1 MYFLLPFLLVRA
13 SPEYKTSWRQWK
25 DLLLTSAALD
35 LALSMYVWDKFWHY
49 WKPHLIPPTVNMSS
63 FYVLMHAKALPLL
76 KYCPESSYVYSSN
89 REIHFYAI
97 ISSMERLLFRTCT
110 LDFVPSLASVFLT
123 WCFYPGLTR
132 GLDFFFF
139 FFEVTHLE
147 LAFPAKNYSAPG
159 STKSF

>member
-1 MYFLLPFLLVRA
+1 MRVNA
-13 SPEYKTSWRQWK
+13 EYKTSWRQWK
-25 DLLLTSAALD
+25 DLLFTSAAGGKVLH
-35 LALSMYVWDKFWHY
+35 LALSMYAWDKFWHY

-63 FYVLMHAKALPLL
+63 FYVLMHAKALSLL

-89 REIHFYAI
+89 REIHLYAI
-97 ISSMERLLFRTCT
+97 ISSMERLSFHSCT
-110 LDFVPSLASVFLT
+110 LDFVPSLASVFPT

-132 GLDFFFF
+132 GLDFCWVFGFRF